1 VLGLAP
7 RSAAESSAEK
17 ARRWVATREPWAG
30 AGGGGGRANGIVDRG
45 HQGTGDRTRA
55 TGILALYN
63 AGGLHELD
71 VLHVVALQ
79 LAVVVLELDQVR
91 LQREED
97 APLLHHAVLDEQ
109 PPWWGWVLV

>member
-1 VLGLAP
+1 
-7 RSAAESSAEK
+7 
-17 ARRWVATREPWAG
+17 VATREPWAG

-109 PPWWGWVLV
+109 APWWVLV